1 MTRDD
6 LNRAYGQCV
15 KLKGRQTAV
24 DAVKAVTGQLFV
36 TDTPDDLID
45 ATVAALTGGTA
56 TAQAAPR
63 AKLRVVHDA
72 LAGLAAS
79 IYGRR

>member
-6 LNRAYGQCV
+6 LNRAYDQCV
-15 KLKGRQTAV
+15 QLKGRDAAV
-24 DAVKAVTGQLFV
+24 DAVEKVAGTMFV
-36 TDTPDDLID
+36 TKVPDDKI
-45 ATVAALTGGTA
+45 AAVIAALTGGTA

-63 AKLRVVHDA
+63 AKLRLVHDA
-72 LAGLAAS
+72 LAGLATS